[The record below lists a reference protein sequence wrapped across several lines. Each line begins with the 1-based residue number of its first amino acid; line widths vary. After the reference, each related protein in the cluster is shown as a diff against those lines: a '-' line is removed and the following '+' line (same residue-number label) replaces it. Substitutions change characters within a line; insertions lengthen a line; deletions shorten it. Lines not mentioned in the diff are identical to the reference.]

1 MNISKKYKKLR
12 PKPKLSQCTQKL
24 WITENYRR
32 SLKSME
38 RPKPNLSQL
47 PQKLRITENYQRPLT
62 SRECLN
68 RPYQADLLYAL
79 SCYSRPVLLRIE
91 YLEFKTEEMCV
102 KAIDS
107 PDKFK
112 TQNMCDKAFDRSH
125 SSFMYIPDC
134 FKTQE
139 MCSDKFHFSD
149 EVDDIPDWFIT
160 LEMIAIVSRPCCA
173 RCDFEFDEWFN
184 GYKERK
190 AQKAQIKAELLPI
203 AWHPDR
209 VIDWC
214 FDEEEKKDLMRLW
227 GSVDL

>member
-1 MNISKKYKKLR
+1 MER
-12 PKPKLSQCTQKL
+12 PKPNLSELPQKL
-24 WITENYRR
+24 WITENY
-32 SLKSME
+32 
-38 RPKPNLSQL
+38 
-47 PQKLRITENYQRPLT
+47 QRPLI
-62 SRECLN
+62 SREYLN
-68 RPYQADLLYAL
+68 RSYQADMLSL
-79 SCYSRPVLLRIE
+79 SCYFRPVLLRIE
-91 YLEFKTEEMCV
+91 YFEFKTEEMCV

-112 TQNMCDKAFDRSH
+112 TQELCNKAFDRSH

-184 GYKERK
+184 AYKERK
-190 AQKAQIKAELLPI
+190 AQKAQIRDELMPI

-214 FDEEEKKDLMRLW
+214 FDEEEKDLMRLW
-227 GSVDL
+227 GSVEL